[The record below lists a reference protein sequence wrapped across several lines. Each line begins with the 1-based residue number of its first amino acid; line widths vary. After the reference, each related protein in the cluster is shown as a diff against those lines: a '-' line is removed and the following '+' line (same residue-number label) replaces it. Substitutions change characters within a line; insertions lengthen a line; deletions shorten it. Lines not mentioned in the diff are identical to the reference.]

1 MKTNIIALTQ
11 KDLHKLGQNL
21 DAVRL
26 GYNCYL
32 YENDIHTH
40 NNLCDALGYHP
51 SMIKWYSCYKV
62 AYSCNAYGN
71 SGQLHR
77 VELELINGEHV
88 TRFVYYTCIKYND

>member
-21 DAVRL
+21 GAVRL
-26 GYNCYL
+26 GYNFYL

-40 NNLCDALGYHP
+40 NNLCDALGYHH
-51 SMIKWYSCYKV
+51 SMIKWYSCYQV